1 MYLKK
6 RDHLCAPKRPS
17 MIGETRCTRT
27 LSRKKDNLVGRR
39 RLHRVAGLESRS
51 SQRAKFWSRIQNYLF
66 SSILQMWV
74 KVRILFSS
82 ARMLLLR
89 LVRSEWLRKRRLV
102 AFPYHLSKWLVRN
115 IWCALSGMIFV
126 ILQSNI
132 KYLVPFLLISVRRVW
147 SLTEVY
153 GGPIIWSITSSMLRA
168 VGRVSP
174 TFSFSCMWS
183 LLSCVRIWR
192 KALKGYTAHY
202 WLTTYSPS
210 LLGADSSS
218 KVNLSQFVDGW
229 CESAG
234 CLLKLM
240 LKGP

>member
-1 MYLKK
+1 M
-6 RDHLCAPKRPS
+6 
-17 MIGETRCTRT
+17 
-27 LSRKKDNLVGRR
+27 
-39 RLHRVAGLESRS
+39 
-51 SQRAKFWSRIQNYLF
+51 
-66 SSILQMWV
+66 

-192 KALKGYTAHY
+192 KALKVIHHKIDSRHIHQALWGLIRVPRWTLVTL
-202 WLTTYSPS
+202 LTVGVS
-210 LLGADSSS
+210 LLS
-218 KVNLSQFVDGW
+218 VF
-229 CESAG
+229 
-234 CLLKLM
+234 
-240 LKGP
+240 